1 MSDCVNQNPFE
12 DAVCVDTMRVFDSCS
27 SQDCLEDLL
36 VNVDAD
42 TQTLLNSAS
51 HVKIP
56 CAEVIDAAF
65 TVDAVPF
72 NKGFY
77 SVDITYTFSVEMEI
91 TPCDEGAAQQA
102 QGSCRFNKKVILFG
116 SEGNTKTFR
125 SDQTNA
131 APVINGCSCN
141 CCSTLPVASVSVVD
155 PIVLGTK
162 FICNPCQ
169 PVQPCGYDCN
179 DAQGCQDEPVFD
191 PTNRQV
197 RVTLGQFSV
206 IKLERSVP
214 VLVPVYDYSIPL
226 KECSSNTDSPCEV
239 FDKIAFPTDEFF
251 PKGLETETDSDTQTK
266 NNC

>member
-1 MSDCVNQNPFE
+1 MSDQVKQNTFK
-12 DAVCVDTMRVFDSCS
+12 DAVCVEAMRVFDSCS

-36 VNVDAD
+36 VNVDAQ

-65 TVDAVPF
+65 TVDPVPF

-77 SVDITYTFSVEMEI
+77 SVDITYTFRLEMEI
-91 TPCDEGAAQQA
+91 TSCDEVPTVSDAV
-102 QGSCRFNKKVILFG
+102 GSARFNKKVILFG
-116 SEGNTKTFR
+116 SEGNTKAFR
-125 SDQTNA
+125 SDETN
-131 APVINGCSCN
+131 APVINGCD
-141 CCSTLPVASVSVVD
+141 CCSTLPIASVSVVD

-169 PVQPCGYDCN
+169 PVPPCGYDCN

-197 RVTLGQFSV
+197 KVTLGQFSV
-206 IKLERSVP
+206 IKLERPVP
-214 VLVPVYDYSIPL
+214 VLVPVYDYCIPL

-239 FDKIAFPTDEFF
+239 FEKISFPTEEFF
-251 PKGLETETDSDTQTK
+251 PKGLETDTQADANTQ
-266 NNC
+266 

>member
-1 MSDCVNQNPFE
+1 MSEQVKQNTFK
-12 DAVCVDTMRVFDSCS
+12 DAVCVEAMRVFDSCS

-36 VNVDAD
+36 VNVDAQ

-65 TVDAVPF
+65 TVDPVPF

-77 SVDITYTFSVEMEI
+77 SVDITYTFRLEMEI
-91 TPCDEGAAQQA
+91 TSCDEVPTVSDAV
-102 QGSCRFNKKVILFG
+102 GSARFNKKVILFG
-116 SEGNTKTFR
+116 SEGNTKAFR
-125 SDQTNA
+125 SDETN
-131 APVINGCSCN
+131 APVINGCD
-141 CCSTLPVASVSVVD
+141 CCSTLPIASVSVVD

-169 PVQPCGYDCN
+169 PVPPCGYDCN

-191 PTNRQV
+191 PTNRQGK
-197 RVTLGQFSV
+197 VTLGQFSV
-206 IKLERSVP
+206 IKLERPVP
-214 VLVPVYDYSIPL
+214 VLVPVYDYCIPL

-239 FDKIAFPTDEFF
+239 FEKISFPTEEFF
-251 PKGLETETDSDTQTK
+251 PKGLETDTQADANTQ
-266 NNC
+266 

>member
-1 MSDCVNQNPFE
+1 MSDSVKNNTFS
-12 DAVCVDTMRVFDSCS
+12 DAVCIEAMRVFDSCS

-42 TQTLLNSAS
+42 TQTLLNRSS

-65 TVDAVPF
+65 TVDPVPF

-77 SVDITYTFSVEMEI
+77 SVDITYTFRLDMEI
-91 TPCDEGAAQQA
+91 TPCDEGAAEQA
-102 QGSCRFNKKVILFG
+102 EGSARFNKKVILYG
-116 SEGNTKTFR
+116 SEGNTKSFR
-125 SDQTNA
+125 SDENNEA
-131 APVINGCSCN
+131 VINGCSC
-141 CCSTLPVASVSVVD
+141 CSTVPIASVSVVD

-169 PVQPCGYDCN
+169 PIQTCGYDCN
-179 DAQGCQDEPVFD
+179 DGQGCQDEPVFD

-197 RVTLGQFSV
+197 KVTLGLFSM
-206 IKLERSVP
+206 IKLERPVP
-214 VLVPVYDYSIPL
+214 VLMPVHDYSIPL

-239 FDKIAFPTDEFF
+239 FEKISFPTDEFF
-251 PKGLETETDSDTQTK
+251 PKGLETEDSDNDTNDQ
-266 NNC
+266 C